1 MIAARRIARM
11 TRAEFLDWAP
21 RQDVRY
27 EFDGFAPVAMTGGT
41 VNHNRIMLNIQ
52 AALRARLKG
61 SGCEPLGPDAGV
73 ATIGEAVRYPDALVT
88 CAKVPGTARVVPG
101 VVIVFEVLSPSSAR
115 ADRIEKLLEY
125 GAVPS
130 ILRYVVVESA
140 GIGVGVFAREADA
153 PAWTATA
160 LVDGATLTLPE
171 IGIDIP
177 IAEFYDGVDFPDAE
191 SAA

>member
-1 MIAARRIARM
+1 MIAARRKARM
-11 TRAEFLDWAP
+11 TRGEFLDWAL

-41 VNHNRIMLNIQ
+41 VNHSQICQNIYF
-52 AALRARLKG
+52 ALRRRLTG
-61 SGCEPLGPDAGV
+61 GGCRPLGPDAGV

-140 GIGVGVFAREADA
+140 GIGVGVFAREAGA
-153 PAWTATA
+153 AAWTATA

-177 IAEFYDGVDFPDAE
+177 IVEFYDGVDFPDAE